1 MMAMPKIVD
10 TPIVFTCPV
19 CGKITK
25 IMGGEGMLG
34 PIPLDW
40 HIGKN
45 RREYCHCGEKQPKK

>member
-1 MMAMPKIVD
+1 MPKIVD

-34 PIPLDW
+34 PLPFDW
-40 HIGKN
+40 HGRRDGKD
-45 RREYCHCGEKQPKK
+45 YCRCGEKQAKK